1 MIDRVKH
8 SYDNKTPHLA
18 TAVKKLQSARKNHYS
33 ERKDEETRDDITDE
47 SRPRR
52 DATISGGYDEKD
64 SHELRNNSRPNL
76 VGSEI
81 SISTHS
87 TGRTGSTEPCGST
100 ETCEERSWNIKPI
113 LKSKKKRVMYGAP
126 IVKRKELEARKPFCS
141 MVRKVLNSSQTA
153 TTTVDRKKADYNPD
167 IFYQLHEDSSWKNKE
182 GRERRESI
190 RVKSE
195 ERALWRN
202 GAYRE
207 KRQISAERGTRLYYV
222 GMMHKVHKERRV
234 AEKAAKLGNPHMTKL
249 NLQQMIEYC
258 FKMQQDE
265 MKTFIHN
272 L

>member
-1 MIDRVKH
+1 MIDSVKH
-8 SYDNKTPHLA
+8 SYVYDNRTAHLA
-18 TAVKKLQSARKNHYS
+18 TAIKKLQGARKNHYS
-33 ERKDEETRDDITDE
+33 ERKDEETRYDITHG

-52 DATISGGYDEKD
+52 DAKMSGGCVGNR
-64 SHELRNNSRPNL
+64 LNL

-87 TGRTGSTEPCGST
+87 SGRTGSTEPCGLT
-100 ETCEERSWNIKPI
+100 ATCYEERSWIIKPI
-113 LKSKKKRVMYGAP
+113 LKSKKKKKNMYGAP

-141 MVRKVLNSSQTA
+141 VVRKVLNSSQTA
-153 TTTVDRKKADYNPD
+153 ATTVDRKFCYNPD
-167 IFYQLHEDSSWKNKE
+167 IFYQLHEDSSWKYKE

-190 RVKSE
+190 RAVSE
-195 ERALWRN
+195 ERARWRN

-207 KRQISAERGTRLYYV
+207 TRQISAEHGMRLYYD

-234 AEKAAKLGNPHMTKL
+234 AEKAANLGNPHMTKL

-265 MKTFIHN
+265 MKAFIHN